1 MQCFFQYLESG
12 IVWWLGGGI
21 LSGGKHEEMGKQ
33 ICCVNARIKGKVHAL
48 IEILGGNSTC

>member
-1 MQCFFQYLESG
+1 ML
-12 IVWWLGGGI
+12 
-21 LSGGKHEEMGKQ
+21 LSVFGKWHCLVIGRGDSIGEKHEEMGKQ